1 MLGKYDSYR
10 DSALHFL
17 CSNGWENESFGDV
30 STYGVYLSRISNKLE
45 EVHTLNT
52 EINSLL
58 EVWEQENPELL
69 GTLECSLEE
78 FRKRLVGHFLV
89 SESDTG
95 LVTVREFATEGML
108 ISQYKAMEKHFNE
121 FMEEEEEELEEEPGG
136 MSRIQEENEYRFG
149 DDRL

>member
-1 MLGKYDSYR
+1 MKGKFDSYR

-17 CSNGWENESFGDV
+17 CSYGWGNESFGDV

-45 EVHTLNT
+45 EVHTLNKET
-52 EINSLL
+52 NSVL
-58 EVWEQENPELL
+58 EDWEESNPEML
-69 GTLECSLEE
+69 GVLECSLEE
-78 FRKRLVGHFLV
+78 FRKTLVGHFLV

-121 FMEEEEEELEEEPGG
+121 FMEEEEEEEEPGG
-136 MSRIQEENEYRFG
+136 MSRNQEEHEYRFG